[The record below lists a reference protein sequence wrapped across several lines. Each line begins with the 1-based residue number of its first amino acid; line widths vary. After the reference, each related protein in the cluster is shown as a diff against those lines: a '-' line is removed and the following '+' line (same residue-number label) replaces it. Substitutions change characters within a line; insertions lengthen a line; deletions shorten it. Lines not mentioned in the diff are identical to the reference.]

1 VRLPDVWAVRPALD
15 RADLPDDLPEAAVER
30 AVGGVRPDGR
40 CEVRP
45 DLRRAPDPALEQRA
59 QEIAD
64 FLGLRL
70 EIRDTGLGELERR
83 LVELV
88 EA

>member
-1 VRLPDVWAVRPALD
+1 M
-15 RADLPDDLPEAAVER
+15 
-30 AVGGVRPDGR
+30 GGVRPDGH
-40 CEVRP
+40 CEVKP

-64 FLGLRL
+64 FLDLRL

-83 LVELV
+83 LVERV